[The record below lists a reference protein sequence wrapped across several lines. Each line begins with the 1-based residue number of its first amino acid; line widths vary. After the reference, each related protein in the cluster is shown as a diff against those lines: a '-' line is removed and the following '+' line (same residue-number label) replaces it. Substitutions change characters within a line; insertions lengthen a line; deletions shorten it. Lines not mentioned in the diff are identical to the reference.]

1 MILRLVTAPTVE
13 PVSLTEAK
21 TQCRVDIADD
31 DTYISA
37 LITAARSHLEMIA
50 RPQLAMITQTWECLL
65 DDWPGGDTLELRPY
79 PLQSVTSVKYTDQ
92 AGAETT
98 YSSANYLVDTYSEP
112 GRLRL
117 KTGASWPSA
126 SLRELNG
133 VAIRFVAG
141 YGAAGTAVDMQL
153 RQAILLLV
161 AHWYENREP
170 VLTTGAQAVS
180 MPFTVTAL
188 MQHWRREG

>member
-1 MILRLVTAPTVE
+1 MILRLVTGPTVE
-13 PVSLTEAK
+13 PVSLAEAK
-21 TQCRVDIADD
+21 VHCRVDITDD
-31 DTYISA
+31 DAYITG
-37 LITAARSHLEMIA
+37 LITAARSRLETIA
-50 RPQLAMITQTWECLL
+50 RPQLAMITQTWELLL
-65 DDWPGGDTLELRPY
+65 DDWPWGDTVELRPY
-79 PLQSVTSVKYTDQ
+79 PLQSVTSVKYTDS

-98 YSSANYLVDTYSEP
+98 YSAGNYLVDAYSEP

-117 KTGASWPSA
+117 KTGSSWPSA
-126 SLRELNG
+126 TLRELNG

-141 YGAAGTAVDMQL
+141 FGAAGTAVDMQL

-161 AHWYENREP
+161 AHWYEIREP

-180 MPFTVTAL
+180 MPFTVDAL